1 METIELIKRSRAG
14 DKLAREQVIKAN
26 MPLVYS
32 IVKRFAGRGY
42 DAEDLS
48 QIGAIGLIKAVD
60 NFDESK
66 GFAFSTYAVPVIM
79 GEIKR
84 IFRDGGAIKISRS
97 LKEKS
102 IKVQAM
108 RDKFLSKNLREP
120 TVSELA
126 ALSGYDVEELS
137 EILNIINPVV
147 SINMLTEEGS
157 EEIDIPV
164 DDSDKMF
171 DRLSLEQVMTTLTE
185 TERLLIEY
193 RFYQGKTQCETAKIL
208 NVSQVQVSRK
218 EKAILLKMRNKLD
231 SA

>member
-1 METIELIKRSRAG
+1 MVIDDRDKKITENIGLVHSIANRFRNRGADYDDLFQAG
-14 DKLAREQVIKAN
+14 CV
-26 MPLVYS
+26 
-32 IVKRFAGRGY
+32 
-42 DAEDLS
+42 
-48 QIGAIGLIKAVD
+48 GLIKAVD

-102 IKVQAM
+102 IKVQAI
-108 RDKFLSKNLREP
+108 RDKFLSKKLREP

-126 ALSGYDVEELS
+126 SLSGYDVEELS

>member
-1 METIELIKRSRAG
+1 MVIDDRDKKITENIGLVHSIANRFRNRGADYDDLFQAG
-14 DKLAREQVIKAN
+14 CV
-26 MPLVYS
+26 
-32 IVKRFAGRGY
+32 
-42 DAEDLS
+42 
-48 QIGAIGLIKAVD
+48 GLIKAVD

-126 ALSGYDVEELS
+126 SLSGYDVEELS

-185 TERLLIEY
+185 MERLLIEY

>member
-1 METIELIKRSRAG
+1 MVIDDRDKKITENIGLVHSIANRFRNRGADYDDLFQAG
-14 DKLAREQVIKAN
+14 CV
-26 MPLVYS
+26 
-32 IVKRFAGRGY
+32 
-42 DAEDLS
+42 
-48 QIGAIGLIKAVD
+48 GLIKAVD

-84 IFRDGGAIKISRS
+84 IFRDGGAIKVSRS

-108 RDKFLSKNLREP
+108 RDKFLSENLREP
-120 TVSELA
+120 SVSELA
-126 ALSGYDVEELS
+126 SLSGYDVEELS

-208 NVSQVQVSRK
+208 NISQVQVSRK

>member
-1 METIELIKRSRAG
+1 MVIDDRDKKITENIGLVHSIANRFRNRGADYDDLFQAG
-14 DKLAREQVIKAN
+14 CV
-26 MPLVYS
+26 
-32 IVKRFAGRGY
+32 
-42 DAEDLS
+42 
-48 QIGAIGLIKAVD
+48 GLIKAVD

-102 IKVQAM
+102 IKVQVM

-126 ALSGYDVEELS
+126 SLSGYDVEELS